1 MCLEKCKYTFYQDF
15 IRSREEC
22 FRMSTVEKP
31 EKNVAS
37 FEFTVSADEFEKAV
51 EKAYRKNVGKI
62 NIQGFRRGKA
72 PRMIIEKYY
81 GKEIFYEDAIN
92 IVLPD
97 AYDKAVEE
105 NGIHPVAQPEIDI
118 KGEIV
123 KGDDITFT
131 AKVTVKP
138 EFEHGT
144 YKCIQADKVTHR
156 TLKKDV
162 DAEIEKL
169 RERNSRMVP
178 VEDRAVQKDDIA
190 NIDFEG
196 FSDGKAFDG
205 GKGENF
211 DLTIGSGQF
220 IPGFEDQLIGAN
232 IGDEVTVNVKFP
244 DEYHADELKGKDAMF
259 KVKINGIKVKELPAL
274 DDEFAKDVSEFDTLE
289 ELQKSTKE
297 KLSAA
302 NKEKAQHETEEN
314 VINAVCDATEIDIP
328 QEMIDTQIQNMI
340 RDFDMQMRYQ
350 GMDLQQYMKYT
361 GTTADML
368 KEQFKDDAA
377 KRVKTSL
384 ILEKVCEVE
393 GIDAT
398 DKDVEKEYQKTVES
412 SGMKLED
419 VKKYIPE
426 SDIKDRIKAEKTIK
440 FLVDNANFK

>member
-138 EFEHGT
+138 EFELGT
-144 YKCIQADKVTHR
+144 YKGIQADKVTHR

-244 DEYHADELKGKDAMF
+244 DEYHAEELKGKDAMF

>member
-1 MCLEKCKYTFYQDF
+1 
-15 IRSREEC
+15 
-22 FRMSTVEKP
+22 MSTVEKVD
-31 EKNVAS
+31 KNVVS
-37 FEFTVSADEFEKAV
+37 FEFSVSAEEFEKAV

-62 NIQGFRRGKA
+62 NIQGFRKGKA
-72 PRMIIEKYY
+72 PRQIIERYY

-97 AYDKAVEE
+97 AYDKAIDE
-105 NGIHPVAQPEIDI
+105 NNIHPVAQPEIDL
-118 KGEIV
+118 KGEISAESGV
-123 KGDDITFT
+123 TFT
-131 AKVTVKP
+131 AKVVVKP
-138 EFEHGT
+138 EFEMGT
-144 YKCIQADKVTHR
+144 YKGIAATKVTHR

-178 VEDRAVQKDDIA
+178 VEDRAVQKDDVA

-196 FSDGKAFDG
+196 FTDGVAFDG
-205 GKGENF
+205 GKGEGF

-232 IGDEVTVNVKFP
+232 VGDEVEVNVKFP
-244 DEYHADELKGKDAMF
+244 EEYHAEELKGKDAVF
-259 KVKINGIKVKELPAL
+259 KVKINGIKVKELPEL

-289 ELQKSTKE
+289 ELQKDTKE

-314 VINAVCDATEIDIP
+314 VINAVCEATEIDIP
-328 QEMIDTQIQNMI
+328 DEMIENQIQNMI

-350 GMDLQQYMKYT
+350 GMDLQQYMNYT
-361 GTTADML
+361 GTTMDML
-368 KEQFKDDAA
+368 KEQFKEEAG

-384 ILEKVCEVE
+384 ILEKVCELE
-393 GIDAT
+393 DIKAT
-398 DKDVEKEYQKTVES
+398 DAEVEKEYQKTAES

-419 VKKYIPE
+419 VKKYIQE
-426 SDIKDRIKAEKTIK
+426 DDIRERIKGEKTVK
-440 FLVDNANFK
+440 FLVDNASFK

>member
-138 EFEHGT
+138 EFELGT
-144 YKCIQADKVTHR
+144 YKGIQADKVTHR

-178 VEDRAVQKDDIA
+178 VEDRTVQKDDIA

-244 DEYHADELKGKDAMF
+244 DEYHAEELKGKDAMF

-340 RDFDMQMRYQ
+340 CDFDMQMRYQ

-426 SDIKDRIKAEKTIK
+426 SDIKDRIKAE
-440 FLVDNANFK
+440 

>member
-1 MCLEKCKYTFYQDF
+1 
-15 IRSREEC
+15 
-22 FRMSTVEKP
+22 MSTVEKT
-31 EKNVAS
+31 EKNVVS
-37 FEFTVSADEFEKAV
+37 FEFSVSADEFEKAI

-62 NIQGFRRGKA
+62 NVQGFRRGKA

-97 AYDKAVEE
+97 AYDKAIEE
-105 NGIHPVAQPEIDI
+105 NNIQAVAQPEIDI

-123 KGDDITFT
+123 KGEDIIFT

-138 EFEHGT
+138 EFEICE
-144 YKCIQADKVTHR
+144 YKGIKAEKVTHR

-162 DAEIEKL
+162 DAEIDRL

-205 GKGENF
+205 GKGEGF

-232 IGDEVTVNVKFP
+232 IGDEVTVSVKFP
-244 DEYHADELKGKDAMF
+244 DEYHAEELKGKDAEF
-259 KVKINGIKVKELPAL
+259 KVKINGIKVKELPEL

-289 ELQKSTKE
+289 DLQKDTKE

-302 NKEKAQHETEEN
+302 NKEKSQRETEEN

-361 GTTADML
+361 GSTADML
-368 KEQFKDDAA
+368 KEQFKDEAE

-384 ILEKVCEVE
+384 ILEKVCELE
-393 GIDAT
+393 KIEAT
-398 DKDVEKEYQKTVES
+398 DKDVEKEYQKTVEE

-419 VKKYIPE
+419 IKKYISE
-426 SDIKDRIKAEKTIK
+426 SDIKDRIKAEKTVK
-440 FLVDNANFK
+440 FLVDNASFK

>member
-1 MCLEKCKYTFYQDF
+1 
-15 IRSREEC
+15 
-22 FRMSTVEKP
+22 MSTVEKP

-138 EFEHGT
+138 EFELGT
-144 YKCIQADKVTHR
+144 YKGIQADKVTHR

-244 DEYHADELKGKDAMF
+244 DEYHAEELKGKDAMF

>member
-1 MCLEKCKYTFYQDF
+1 
-15 IRSREEC
+15 
-22 FRMSTVEKP
+22 MSTVEKP

-138 EFEHGT
+138 EFELGT
-144 YKCIQADKVTHR
+144 YKGIQADKVTHR

-178 VEDRAVQKDDIA
+178 VEDRTVQKDDIA

-244 DEYHADELKGKDAMF
+244 DEYHAEELKGKDAMF

-384 ILEKVCEVE
+384 ILEKICEVE

-412 SGMKLED
+412 SGMNLED

-426 SDIKDRIKAEKTIK
+426 GDIKDRIKAEKTIK

>member
-72 PRMIIEKYY
+72 PRMIVEKYY

-138 EFEHGT
+138 EFELGT
-144 YKCIQADKVTHR
+144 YKGIQADKVTHR

-178 VEDRAVQKDDIA
+178 VEDRTVQKDDIA

-244 DEYHADELKGKDAMF
+244 DEYHAEELKGKDAMF

-419 VKKYIPE
+419 VKKYISE